1 MSQSEK
7 PTKAF
12 ILSLTAGILISSN
25 TMLLGVATTWF
36 PGMIPTIPGLANDTT
51 VLYRLTA
58 VGLIF
63 GALVLLGA
71 MMLQVRPIN
80 KKAWGIIIAV
90 FSIPSVIT
98 GGGFIIGFM
107 LGIIGGA
114 KALSWKPKM
123 QATEP
128 SCRS

>member
-36 PGMIPTIPGLANDTT
+36 PGVIPTIPGLANDTT

-63 GALVLLGA
+63 GALVLL
-71 MMLQVRPIN
+71 
-80 KKAWGIIIAV
+80 
-90 FSIPSVIT
+90 
-98 GGGFIIGFM
+98 
-107 LGIIGGA
+107 
-114 KALSWKPKM
+114 
-123 QATEP
+123 EP
-128 SCRS
+128 